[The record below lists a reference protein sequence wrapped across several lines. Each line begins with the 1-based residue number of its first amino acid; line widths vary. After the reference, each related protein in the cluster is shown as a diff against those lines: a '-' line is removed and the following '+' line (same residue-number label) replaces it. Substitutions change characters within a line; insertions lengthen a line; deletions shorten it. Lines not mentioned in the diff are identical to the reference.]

1 MAHLYEVEYETSS
14 QSEDANRAI
23 DFYKK
28 AYALDPTSPTI
39 GEQLAEMYFVA
50 QRIRDAVN
58 EAQEILKREPT
69 NLPTRRLLARIYLRT
84 LGDLS
89 KSSEQQA
96 TVALALE
103 QLNQIVRL
111 DPTDSESALWLARLE
126 RLSGQPEQAEK
137 VLRGMLAADPDDE
150 DALQQLTQLLLEA
163 NRSNEA
169 IGLLTQALKR
179 TPTAGLYDQLGD
191 AYSQLHDGN
200 QAEEAY
206 RKAVEL
212 DPGQASHRHALAQ
225 SLFEQEKYAEAAT
238 EYQKLAEMEP
248 DDANNHLRLAEINR
262 GLREYDKAERE
273 VLLAKKRAPGN
284 LEVLYN
290 EASIYEAQERYDDAL
305 RVLSD
310 AVAGVKGQTE
320 ITPARRR
327 TLAILYQLLGHL
339 YRDTENYAAAVSTFR
354 EMVKL
359 GPEED
364 RRGRLLIID
373 SYRADRDLPHA
384 FEEARKGLT
393 DYPNDRNLSI
403 GEALLYGDNNQSD
416 RAAELLRP
424 LLNNS
429 PADIEIYLNLAQI
442 YEQDQH
448 FAEAEQAVQSTEK
461 VAERP
466 SDREAA
472 ALTLGGIYAHEKKYD
487 QAEQVFKSIL
497 ALDPTNAPVL
507 NYYGYILADR
517 GQRLDEAVALV
528 QRALDQDPTN
538 AAYLDSIGWAYY
550 KQNKLAEAEASLRK
564 AVNRDSHDPNILAHL
579 GDILAK
585 SGRTDLAAAEWE
597 RSLAEWHRMVPAEFE
612 PDRVAE
618 LEQKISN
625 LKRGVAAQKPPA
637 GNKAQ

>member
-1 MAHLYEVEYETSS
+1 
-14 QSEDANRAI
+14 
-23 DFYKK
+23 
-28 AYALDPTSPTI
+28 
-39 GEQLAEMYFVA
+39 
-50 QRIRDAVN
+50 
-58 EAQEILKREPT
+58 
-69 NLPTRRLLARIYLRT
+69 
-84 LGDLS
+84 
-89 KSSEQQA
+89 
-96 TVALALE
+96 
-103 QLNQIVRL
+103 
-111 DPTDSESALWLARLE
+111 
-126 RLSGQPEQAEK
+126 
-137 VLRGMLAADPDDE
+137 LRGMLATDPNDE
-150 DALQQLTQLLLEA
+150 DALQQLTQLLLDA
-163 NRSNEA
+163 NKSNEA
-169 IGLLTQALKR
+169 IDLLKEALQR
-179 TPTAGLYDQLGD
+179 TPTGGLYDQLGD
-191 AYSQLHDGN
+191 AYTQLHDASH
-200 QAEEAY
+200 AEEAY
-206 RKAVEL
+206 RNAVEL

-225 SLFEQEKYAEAAT
+225 SLFEQQKYAEAAT

-262 GLREYDKAERE
+262 GLRQYDKAEQE
-273 VLLAKKRAPGN
+273 VLIAKKRAPGN

-339 YRDTENYAAAVSTFR
+339 YRDTENYTAAVSTFR

-373 SYRADRDLPHA
+373 SYRAGRDLPHA

-424 LLNNS
+424 LLDKS

-461 VAERP
+461 LAQRP
-466 SDREAA
+466 QDRETAA
-472 ALTLGGIYAHEKKYD
+472 FMLGGIYAHEKKYD

-497 ALDPTNAPVL
+497 ALNPTNAPVL

-528 QRALDQDPTN
+528 QRALDEDPTN

-550 KQNKLAEAEASLRK
+550 KQNKLAEAEMSLRK

-597 RSLAEWHRMVPAEFE
+597 KSLTEWHRMVPAEFE

-637 GNKAQ
+637 GNKPQ